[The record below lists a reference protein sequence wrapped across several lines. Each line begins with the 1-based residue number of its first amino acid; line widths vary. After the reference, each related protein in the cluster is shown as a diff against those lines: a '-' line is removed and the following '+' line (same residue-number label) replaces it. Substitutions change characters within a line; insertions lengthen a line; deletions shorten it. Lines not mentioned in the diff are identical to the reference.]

1 MITETLSQFVRR
13 VMKQKALNARDIERN
28 SNKRIDNS
36 YISKIINGSVTNLT
50 ANAIVALAHGLGVNP
65 HDLLTAIS
73 GRGAEAEQE
82 TRVDSYLLVDMM
94 QQMVMDPEM
103 MEMMQEWVRLPEE
116 DRGRLLQSLKFLNEN
131 NQRAE
136 MRRQEGGKLKSSS
149 G

>member
-50 ANAIVALAHGLGVNP
+50 ANAIVALAQGLGVNP
-65 HDLLTAIS
+65 HELLTAIS

-82 TRVDSYLLVDMM
+82 QRVDSYLLVDLM
-94 QQMVMDPEM
+94 QQMVMNPEV
-103 MEMMQEWVRLPEE
+103 MELMQEWMRLPED

-131 NQRAE
+131 NQRTE
-136 MRRQEGGKLKSSS
+136 TRRQEGGKLKSSS